1 MGNKC
6 KNEEKLLDNLTFYSM
21 LSILQGGLWLQNDI
35 EKFLK
40 DYGISHGRFS
50 ILISILESSDKSML
64 PIEMAR
70 KLGKSKPTISKM
82 IQKLEDDKY
91 LITRIDIN
99 DGRTKRL
106 VLTKKAN
113 DLLDNVIPLY
123 NKRLAE
129 MSSGLTDTDKSRLM
143 EIMAKINFLDSS
155 KQIVVKK

>member
-1 MGNKC
+1 MGKEC
-6 KNEEKLLDNLTFYSM
+6 KNEVKLLDNLTFYSM

-70 KLGKSKPTISKM
+70 ILGKSKPTISKM

-91 LITRIDIN
+91 LITRVDIN

-113 DLLDNVIPLY
+113 DLLDIVIPLY

-129 MSSGLTDTDKSRLM
+129 MSSGLTDRDKSQLM

-155 KQIVVKK
+155 KQIVVIK